1 MDRFYLS
8 LIVFIFTIL
17 CIFLKPFKKPEWVYA
32 SIFAVIALFL
42 NLFNIQDI
50 GYVFSNVWNAAL
62 SLISIM
68 IISLVLD
75 NVGFFKWAALTMVLT
90 AEGSKVRLFFNI
102 IILGSLIS
110 IFFNNDG
117 SILILTPIIYEAMKG
132 IGFSY
137 KETIPFLF
145 ACGYIADTAS
155 VPLVVSNLAN
165 IVAADTLSIS
175 FAYYFSKMLIPGL
188 IIILLVTVTMF
199 LNYKKTLLGKY
210 STLKVINPDDSV
222 KDWKMFNL
230 GVLVL
235 FLVIIGYFIGSF
247 YNIPVSII
255 SSIGAIVL
263 LVSGVSRKVV
273 KVSNIIKDT
282 PWSILI
288 FVTSM
293 YLIVYSLYNNG
304 FNTVMSEIINFLSDK
319 SLLVVS
325 LIYGIISSIGACF
338 MNNLPSVMVGA
349 MAIKDASISDSV
361 REIITFANVIGND
374 VGAKITPIGSL
385 ATIMWL
391 GILSQRGIKIS
402 FKDYTITSLKI
413 ILVPLLIG
421 LIALILI

>member
-8 LIVFIFTIL
+8 LLVFVATIL
-17 CIFLKPFKKPEWVYA
+17 CIFLKPFKKSEWVYA
-32 SIFAVIALFL
+32 SVFAVIALLL
-42 NLFNIQDI
+42 NLFNITDV
-50 GYVFSNVWNAAL
+50 GYVFCNVWNAAL

-90 AEGSKVRLFFNI
+90 AEGSKIKLFFNI

-145 ACGYIADTAS
+145 ACSYIADTAS

-175 FAYYFSKMLIPGL
+175 FSYYFSKMLIPGFV
-188 IIILLVTVTMF
+188 IIVLVTITMF
-199 LNYKKTLLGKY
+199 LNYRKKLLGEY

-230 GVLVL
+230 GILVL

-255 SSIGAIVL
+255 SSTGAIIL
-263 LVSGVSRKVV
+263 LLSGVSRKVI
-273 KVSNIIKDT
+273 KISNILKGT

-304 FNTVMSEIINFLSDK
+304 LNIIMSDIINFLSHK
-319 SLLVVS
+319 SLLLVS
-325 LIYGIISSIGACF
+325 LIYGIISSIAACF

-349 MAIKDASISDSV
+349 MAINDASISDSV
-361 REIITFANVIGND
+361 REIITFANVIGSD
-374 VGAKITPIGSL
+374 VGSKITPIGSL

-402 FKDYTITSLKI
+402 FKEYTITSLKI
-413 ILVPLLIG
+413 ILIPLIVVLIT
-421 LIALILI
+421 LILI

>member
-17 CIFLKPFKKPEWVYA
+17 CIFLKPFKKSEWVYA

-188 IIILLVTVTMF
+188 IIILLVTATMF

-325 LIYGIISSIGACF
+325 LMYGIISSIGACF

>member
-8 LIVFIFTIL
+8 LLVFVATIL
-17 CIFLKPFKKPEWVYA
+17 CIFLKPFKKSEWVYA
-32 SIFAVIALFL
+32 SVFAVIALFL
-42 NLFNIQDI
+42 NLFSINDI

-90 AEGSKVRLFFNI
+90 AEGSKIKLFFNI

-175 FAYYFSKMLIPGL
+175 FSYYFSKMLIPGL
-188 IIILLVTVTMF
+188 VIIVLVTITMF
-199 LNYKKTLLGKY
+199 LNYRKTLIGEY

-235 FLVIIGYFIGSF
+235 FLVVIGYFIGSF

-255 SSIGAIVL
+255 SSIGAIIL
-263 LVSGVSRKVV
+263 LLSGVSRKVI
-273 KVSNIIKDT
+273 KISNILKGT

-304 FNTVMSEIINFLSDK
+304 LNIIMSDIINFLSHK
-319 SLLVVS
+319 SLLLVS
-325 LIYGIISSIGACF
+325 LIYGIISSIAACF

-349 MAIKDASISDSV
+349 MAINDASISDLV
-361 REIITFANVIGND
+361 REIITFANVIGSD
-374 VGAKITPIGSL
+374 VGSKITPIGSL

-402 FKDYTITSLKI
+402 FKEYTITSLKI
-413 ILVPLLIG
+413 ILIPLIVG
-421 LIALILI
+421 LITLILI